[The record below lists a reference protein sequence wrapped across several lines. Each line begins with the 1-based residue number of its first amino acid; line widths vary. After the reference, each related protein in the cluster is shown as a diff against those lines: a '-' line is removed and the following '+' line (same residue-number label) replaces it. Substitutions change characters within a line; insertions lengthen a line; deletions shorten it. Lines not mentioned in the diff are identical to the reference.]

1 MTDQI
6 KEVNPSPAES
16 PKKSSKLIKASPL
29 ILFFLL
35 ISICLWFDPLC
46 TLWEGGLGSLGFFK
60 YKDPHPLTFH
70 TWENFR
76 KLGFCA
82 AFGRYYSMD
91 HQFWPENC
99 VSVLLNDV
107 KPFFEKANIP
117 IPQVEDATSEEG
129 YTVLIDGVE
138 YLVASKVEV
147 QSENLQPLL
156 WERTFSILNQILKES
171 GSPERAYYYA
181 DVYMGGHA
189 AVFMTPSMRRAIL
202 WSGIFPREEL
212 PRFPKRTDKPWAY
225 FLEPDGELEAPSN
238 LES

>member
-6 KEVNPSPAES
+6 KEANPSPAES

-60 YKDPHPLTFH
+60 YKDPHPLTFD

-82 AFGRYYSMD
+82 AFGRYYLLD
-91 HQFWPENC
+91 NQICPE
-99 VSVLLNDV
+99 SAMSALFNDV
-107 KPFFEKANIP
+107 RPFFEKANIP

-138 YLVASKVEV
+138 HLIAAKDEI
-147 QSENLQPLL
+147 EADHLQKLL
-156 WERTFSILNQILKES
+156 WERTFALLNQVLKNS
-171 GSPERAYYYA
+171 GSSERAYFYDDLYN
-181 DVYMGGHA
+181 GGHA

-212 PRFPKRTDKPWAY
+212 PRFPKRTDKPWGY
-225 FLEPDGELEAPSN
+225 FLAPEGELEAPSN